1 VVGRN
6 SLPVFLA
13 IVASLAF
20 SGCELFN
27 PNRQNWIY
35 GGSSTTQV
43 LLVFDS
49 PEVRRLIAHEDTFED
64 ALNRF
69 WRDKHTQEERNERI
83 QDMMRH
89 PERYPVGRAEFL
101 DAMAKMPGLYVPAKS
116 YCRVIERSMSR
127 CGRTPIETSVYMFVR
142 ITTGPSQGKRGWVC
156 GSNAPELF
164 P

>member
-1 VVGRN
+1 VLNRN
-6 SLPVFLA
+6 RFGLFIA
-13 IVASLAF
+13 IVIPLTF

-35 GGSSTTQV
+35 GGSPDAQV
-43 LLVFDS
+43 RLVADS

-89 PERYPVGRAEFL
+89 PERYPVGRSEFL
-101 DAMAKMPGLYVPAKS
+101 DAVAKMPGFYVPAKS

-127 CGRTPIETSVYMFVR
+127 CGGTPIETTVYMFVR

-156 GSNAPELF
+156 GSNAPQLF